1 MDCEKPFLDLQNI
14 ITISKRAIFVALLM
28 TLPIQSGARSLN
40 TAVKAFVSDA
50 QLEFEQEKY
59 VGRLNGVSLS
69 ADYEISPNFFFK
81 YEAVTGGGSFAKST
95 NEYKFS
101 QNLVYAYKSLDFDHT
116 PFPGWHITYAVGA
129 GVLNKQSE
137 FRSNTYQQSQRPL
150 FLRLEITNSS
160 NVKISLSGFAQID
173 NVEKNRSGSLS
184 FKFPTWKNVSL
195 IGKYTNHTSKFSA
208 LQHCGSDYFLG
219 FSRHF

>member
-69 ADYEISPNFFFK
+69 ADYEISPNFFFSL
-81 YEAVTGGGSFAKST
+81 YAQ
-95 NEYKFS
+95 YKKWV
-101 QNLVYAYKSLDFDHT
+101 LPMIGVESL
-116 PFPGWHITYAVGA
+116 
-129 GVLNKQSE
+129 
-137 FRSNTYQQSQRPL
+137 
-150 FLRLEITNSS
+150 
-160 NVKISLSGFAQID
+160 
-173 NVEKNRSGSLS
+173 
-184 FKFPTWKNVSL
+184 
-195 IGKYTNHTSKFSA
+195 
-208 LQHCGSDYFLG
+208 
-219 FSRHF
+219 

>member
-1 MDCEKPFLDLQNI
+1 MGCEKPFWDLKKI
-14 ITISKRAIFVALLM
+14 ILISKRAIFIALLM
-28 TLPIQSGARSLN
+28 TLPIQSGAKSLN
-40 TAVKAFVSDA
+40 TEVKAFVSDA

-59 VGRLNGVSLS
+59 IGRLNGASLS
-69 ADYEISPNFFFK
+69 ADYEISPNFFFR
-81 YEAVTGGGSFAKST
+81 YEAATGGGSFAKST

-101 QNLVYAYKSLDFDHT
+101 QNVIYAYKTLDFDHT

-129 GVLNKQSE
+129 GVFNKQSE

-150 FLRLEITNSS
+150 FLRLEIKNSS

-184 FKFPTWKNVSL
+184 FTFPAWKNVSL
-195 IGKYTNHTSKFSA
+195 IGKYTNHTSKFGA